1 MQSIKMLKQDKK
13 KQTIFIL
20 DHDWN
25 GHHATYF
32 KIFTKILI
40 ELGYHVIAICPCP
53 EELKEWTHLNCPSQI
68 DALQIF
74 PFQQFKSDFS
84 ISLNKP
90 GLRRLHQPVSAL
102 TSWFQAA
109 SNIERISS
117 EVGISPNLVFFPWL
131 DSYLGYYL
139 IPQVIDLIFPYKWTG
154 LYFQPRHLR
163 RKKKMPFLPSHPFP
177 PHGLLRSKNCQSVNI
192 LDEGVVKKLQA
203 VIKDKPFFVF
213 PDFTDETLPDRG
225 FPMLER
231 IQDQAKGK
239 KIIGLFGSLE
249 KRKGLLKFLEII
261 QTAIKE
267 DWFFVCVGKLDTKS
281 FTSQDLNAID
291 KIVSLNPENS
301 FICFERIPDES
312 KFNALVDICD
322 ILFTIYDYPHSSNI
336 LTKAAV
342 FEKLVI
348 SSNEFCMAERVE
360 KFQLGVTVQKDD
372 TAKSI
377 EGLICLILRQDL
389 NGNQLQPNFEGYRK
403 AHSNA
408 RIYEYFETILK
419 SLDESF

>member
-1 MQSIKMLKQDKK
+1 MTSNQETQLK
-13 KQTIFIL
+13 TVVIL
-20 DHDWN
+20 DAYWG

-32 KIFTKILI
+32 KIFTEILVKI
-40 ELGYHVIAICPCP
+40 GYNVVAICPQSQEVIEWINLTCP
-53 EELKEWTHLNCPSQI
+53 ERKDFLKVFHINNINLEHLKI
-68 DALQIF
+68 
-74 PFQQFKSDFS
+74 
-84 ISLNKP
+84 LNH
-90 GLRRLHQPVSAL
+90 LHLWRIYQATSAL
-102 TSWFQAA
+102 LHWLQAA
-109 SNIERISS
+109 SIIKTITAKLK
-117 EVGISPNLVFFPWL
+117 ISPDLVFFPWL
-131 DSYLGYYL
+131 DSYLAYYL

-177 PHGLLRSKNCQSVNI
+177 PHGLLCSKNCQSVNI

-225 FPMLER
+225 FPMLEK

-377 EGLICLILRQDL
+377 EGLKCLILRQDL